1 MDNKDVIRQF
11 EEIEQKVER
20 VIEACK
26 SHETTNLELINKI
39 EGLEEEH
46 KKKTEAENK
55 FIEERALI
63 RSKIDSLLVRLE
75 DITRIEQ

>member
-1 MDNKDVIRQF
+1 MDNEDVIRQF
-11 EEIEQKVER
+11 EEIEHKVER

-39 EGLEEEH
+39 EGLEEELQ
-46 KKKTEAENK
+46 KKTEAESK
-55 FIEERALI
+55 FLEERALI

-75 DITRIEQ
+75 DITKVEL

>member
-1 MDNKDVIRQF
+1 MDNEDVIRQF
-11 EEIEQKVER
+11 EEIGHKVER

-39 EGLEEEH
+39 EGLEEELQ
-46 KKKTEAENK
+46 KKTEAESK
-55 FIEERALI
+55 FLEERALI

-75 DITRIEQ
+75 DITKVEL